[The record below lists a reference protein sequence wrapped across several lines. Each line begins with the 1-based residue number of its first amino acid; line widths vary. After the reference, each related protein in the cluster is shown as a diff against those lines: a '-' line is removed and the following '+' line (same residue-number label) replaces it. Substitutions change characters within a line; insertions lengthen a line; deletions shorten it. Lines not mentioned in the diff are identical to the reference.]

1 MLRAGI
7 VAVTLGVLGGLTGV
21 WMGITLFAS
30 DQDDAPSLHAI
41 VHHEL
46 HLSPEQDALIEELE
60 AAFAIRRNALEAQ
73 MAEARQAMGEA
84 LLEDQEL
91 SDQVSLHAQEIHSA
105 MGELQ
110 VETLSHILAM
120 RAVLTNDQRAS
131 FDARLADAFDAG
143 R

>member
-1 MLRAGI
+1 MLRAGF
-7 VAVTLGVLGGLTGV
+7 VAVILGLLGGLAGV
-21 WMGITLFAS
+21 WMGITLFVS

-60 AAFAIRRNALEAQ
+60 AAFAVRRSALEAE
-73 MAEARQAMGEA
+73 MADARQAMGEA

-91 SDQVSLHAQEIHSA
+91 SDQVSIHAQAIHSA

-120 RAVLTNDQRAS
+120 RAVLTDDQRAS

>member
-1 MLRAGI
+1 MLRAGL
-7 VAVTLGVLGGLTGV
+7 VAVVLGFIGGLAGI
-21 WMGITLFAS
+21 WMGTTLFAA
-30 DQDDAPSLHAI
+30 DQDETPSLHAI

-46 HLSPEQDALIEELE
+46 HLSAEQDALIEELE
-60 AAFAIRRNALEAQ
+60 AAFAIRRNALEAE
-73 MAEARQAMGEA
+73 MADARQAMGEA

-91 SDQVSLHAQEIHSA
+91 SNEVSAHAQAIHSA

-120 RAVLTNDQRAS
+120 RAVLTDDQRAS